1 MPPFGVGVAA
11 PHMGMVALV
20 LVMILV
26 TVPVTRTKNVIENE
40 SENGG
45 EVVRQDTKSMSIMH
59 VITPSALPFSSTHH
73 PLGPA
78 RSRLL
83 VADTI
88 AIGSVVEDVDIN
100 INMTTSTITSAV
112 IGMVM
117 TENAQAAL
125 PNVRLP
131 GITVANA
138 VSPGL

>member
-20 LVMILV
+20 WVMILV
-26 TVPVTRTKNVIENE
+26 TVPVTRTKNVIESE

-100 INMTTSTITSAV
+100 MTTSTITSAV